1 MSLIYISPII
11 SAAVLGGIAILA
23 LIVAYYALIVGH
35 KDLLVDEAE
44 DISRMCDRRNCI
56 SKT

>member
-1 MSLIYISPII
+1 MMSLIYISPII
-11 SAAVLGGIAILA
+11 SAAVLGGIVILA

-44 DISRMCDRRNCI
+44 DRSRMCDRRNCI
-56 SKT
+56 